1 MPTNILAISIEQPSM
16 LLFGLYVFAFGI
28 TAVACFIAV
37 PRARQITERD
47 TRQGLVALLA
57 TSGLW
62 ATTHVGYLLAPTSS
76 LQHGFY
82 MLGLIVGIATVGP
95 WLYFC
100 SAYTGRSLHNNTTYR
115 WLAVG
120 TYLVIVAIKLTNPV
134 HGLYYTASPA
144 SLPFQHLMID
154 HGTLHWLAMGLAYS
168 LAIVGI
174 FMLFE
179 LFGQV
184 EYNTKPFVGLVA
196 VTATPVVLDIA
207 GYVTTVI
214 IDITYSALGVA
225 VFGLGVLFIY
235 TDQFDSLRL
244 AGQYDNPVIVVDN
257 NREIQE
263 YNPAAETLF
272 PELPESTGREF
283 QEVLPDL
290 ATNTEKGGLLEYES
304 ENGLKYYELSTEQL
318 RSSRAE
324 FGRLISLTDVTQRE
338 RQRQELE
345 TQNEQLERFTGTVS
359 HDLRNPL
366 NVAQGNTEI
375 IRELLQPH
383 MDNNGG
389 YEPPNYDTLETV
401 ESATETLTRTLTR
414 MESLIEE
421 LLVLTQA
428 GKEITDPESV
438 SVEKISKNCWTMVET
453 KDASFVIDDNL
464 TIKADADRLKQL
476 FENLF
481 RNAVEHGGDEVTI
494 RVGELDDEQG
504 FYIEDTGPGIPEDN
518 RDIVFESGFTTN
530 RSGTGLGL
538 SIVDEVVKNHGWQ
551 INLSESVEGGT
562 RFEVMTTV
570 AT

>member
-1 MPTNILAISIEQPSM
+1 M
-16 LLFGLYVFAFGI
+16 
-28 TAVACFIAV
+28 
-37 PRARQITERD
+37 
-47 TRQGLVALLA
+47 
-57 TSGLW
+57 
-62 ATTHVGYLLAPTSS
+62 
-76 LQHGFY
+76 
-82 MLGLIVGIATVGP
+82 
-95 WLYFC
+95 
-100 SAYTGRSLHNNTTYR
+100 
-115 WLAVG
+115 
-120 TYLVIVAIKLTNPV
+120 
-134 HGLYYTASPA
+134 
-144 SLPFQHLMID
+144 
-154 HGTLHWLAMGLAYS
+154 
-168 LAIVGI
+168 
-174 FMLFE
+174 
-179 LFGQV
+179 
-184 EYNTKPFVGLVA
+184 
-196 VTATPVVLDIA
+196 
-207 GYVTTVI
+207 
-214 IDITYSALGVA
+214 
-225 VFGLGVLFIY
+225 
-235 TDQFDSLRL
+235 
-244 AGQYDNPVIVVDN
+244 
-257 NREIQE
+257 
-263 YNPAAETLF
+263 
-272 PELPESTGREF
+272 
-283 QEVLPDL
+283 
-290 ATNTEKGGLLEYES
+290 EYES